1 MRRNM
6 RELKATWDVLS
17 VYEKFEQI
25 IALLLTLFIAI
36 IIAVALVDLARQI
49 LPLAVAGAL
58 SSLHHRTFQTVF
70 GQIMTVLIALEFKHS
85 ILRVMAR
92 RENIIQV
99 RTVLL
104 IALLAIARK
113 FVILDSESTS
123 PDVILALAAVVVAL
137 SIGYWLVQDADYRGA
152 RRAARPVPAALSADG
167 ERS

>member
-6 RELKATWDVLS
+6 REFKAAWHVLS
-17 VYEKFEQI
+17 LYEKFEQL
-25 IALLLTLFIAI
+25 IALLLTFFIAI
-36 IIAVALVDLARQI
+36 IIAVALFDLAREI
-49 LPLAVAGAL
+49 LPLALAGAVGTL
-58 SSLHHRTFQTVF
+58 DHRSFQNIF

-92 RENIIQV
+92 RESIIQV

-113 FVILDSESTS
+113 FIILDSESTS

-137 SIGYWLVQDADYRGA
+137 GVGYWLVQDADGRGD
-152 RRAARPVPAALSADG
+152 RRAPRSLSAAL
-167 ERS
+167 ERGR